1 MTMPVLSPPKPS
13 RVHAV
18 LGVLM
23 PSVCVLIGAIL
34 AFLMFPYDLSF
45 LTRIVIM
52 MILVVSFDLILGQ
65 AGIATLGHA
74 AMYGCGAYMAGLLA
88 LNVTQ
93 DPLLGLLAAA
103 LAGGLVAW
111 LSGLV
116 LLRTHGVAL
125 LMISIA
131 VTMVLQEV
139 ASQARWLTGGADGLA
154 GITIGPLLGLFE
166 FDFIGQVAFIYSVCV
181 LAVILVFCQI
191 LIRSPFGLALR
202 GIDGSAS
209 RMRAIGTPVYR
220 RKVTVYVI
228 AGAIAGIAGALAAQ
242 VTGLVGIEVFNFSL
256 SADVMV
262 MLILGG
268 AGRLYGALIG
278 TLLFMVVHHV
288 AASIDPFNWLFVIG
302 LMLLLVVFV
311 LPKGLVSLPGRVTRL
326 WRRA

>member
-1 MTMPVLSPPKPS
+1 MMAMDAPNSTRRPFAAFSLFIPV
-13 RVHAV
+13 VIV
-18 LGVLM
+18 ILG
-23 PSVCVLIGAIL
+23 ATL
-34 AFLMFPYDLSF
+34 AFFLFPYDLSF

-52 MILVVSFDLILGQ
+52 MIFVLSFDLILGQ

-74 AMYGCGAYMAGLLA
+74 AMYGCGAYAAGLISLHMSADPLIGLLA
-88 LNVTQ
+88 
-93 DPLLGLLAAA
+93 GA
-103 LAGGLVAW
+103 LAGAVIAW
-111 LSGLV
+111 ISGLV
-116 LLRTHGVAL
+116 LLRTHGITL

-131 VTMVLQEV
+131 VAMVFQEI

-154 GITIGPLLGLFE
+154 GITVDPIFGLFE
-166 FDFIGQVAFIYSVCV
+166 FDFVGQIAFIYSVAV
-181 LAVILVFCQI
+181 LTAILLFCQI
-191 LIRSPFGLALR
+191 LVGSPFGLALR
-202 GIDGSAS
+202 GIEGSAS

-256 SADVMV
+256 SAEVMV

-268 AGRLYGALIG
+268 TGRLYGALIG

-302 LMLLLVVFV
+302 FMLLFVVFV
-311 LPKGLVSLPGRVTRL
+311 LPKGLVSIPDRFTRL
-326 WRRA
+326 FRRAS

>member
-1 MTMPVLSPPKPS
+1 MTVPALPVQARRAPVAVSLLAPS
-13 RVHAV
+13 I
-18 LGVLM
+18 
-23 PSVCVLIGAIL
+23 CVLVAATL
-34 AFLMFPYDLSF
+34 AFLVFPYDLSF
-45 LTRIVIM
+45 LTRVVIM
-52 MILVVSFDLILGQ
+52 MIFVVSFDLILGQ

-74 AMYGCGAYMAGLLA
+74 AMYGCGAYAAGLIA
-88 LNVTQ
+88 LHLSP
-93 DPLLGLLAAA
+93 DPLLGLLAGAV
-103 LAGGLVAW
+103 AGGMMAW
-111 LSGLV
+111 ISGLV
-116 LLRTHGVAL
+116 LLRTHGMTL

-154 GITIGPLLGLFE
+154 GITVGPLLGLFE
-166 FDFIGQVAFIYSVCV
+166 FDFVGQVAFIYSVSV
-181 LAVILVFCQI
+181 LAGVLLLCHV
-191 LIRSPFGLALR
+191 LIGSPFGLALR
-202 GIDGSAS
+202 GIEGSAS
-209 RMRAIGTPVYR
+209 RMRAIGAPVYR

-278 TLLFMVVHHV
+278 TLLFMVIHHV

-302 LMLLLVVFV
+302 FMLLFVVFV
-311 LPKGLVSLPGRVTRL
+311 LPKGLVSLPDRVKRL
-326 WRRA
+326 LRRV

>member
-1 MTMPVLSPPKPS
+1 MTNHALPKMPRRMLAAVGLLTPS
-13 RVHAV
+13 ICFLVA
-18 LGVLM
+18 
-23 PSVCVLIGAIL
+23 ATL
-34 AFLMFPYDLSF
+34 AFLLFPYDLSF

-52 MILVVSFDLILGQ
+52 MIFVVSFDLVLGQ

-74 AMYGCGAYMAGLLA
+74 AMYGCGAYAAGLFA
-88 LNVTQ
+88 LHLSP
-93 DPLLGLLAAA
+93 DPLLGLLVGAV
-103 LAGGLVAW
+103 AGGMMAW
-111 LSGLV
+111 ISGLV
-116 LLRTHGVAL
+116 LLRTHGMTL

-139 ASQARWLTGGADGLA
+139 ASQGRWLTGGADGLA
-154 GITIGPLLGLFE
+154 GITAGPLLGLFE
-166 FDFIGQVAFIYSVCV
+166 FDFVGQVAFIYSVSV
-181 LAVILVFCQI
+181 LAGVLLLCQV
-191 LIRSPFGLALR
+191 LIGSPFGLALR
-202 GIDGSAS
+202 GIEGSAS

-278 TLLFMVVHHV
+278 TCLFMVIHHV
-288 AASIDPFNWLFVIG
+288 ASSIDPFNWLFVIG
-302 LMLLLVVFV
+302 SMLLFVVFG
-311 LPKGLVSLPGRVTRL
+311 LPKGLVSLPDRVTRIL
-326 WRRA
+326 RRAR

>member
-1 MTMPVLSPPKPS
+1 MTTPVLSSSPR
-13 RVHAV
+13 RVATSLSV
-18 LGVLM
+18 LL
-23 PSVCVLIGAIL
+23 PSVCVLAGAAL

-52 MILVVSFDLILGQ
+52 MIFVVSFDLILGQ

-74 AMYGCGAYMAGLLA
+74 AMYGCGAYAAGLIA
-88 LNVTQ
+88 LHLSP
-93 DPLLGLLAAA
+93 DPILGLAIGAV
-103 LAGGLVAW
+103 AGAVMAW
-111 LSGLV
+111 ISGLI
-116 LLRTHGVAL
+116 LLRTHGITL

-131 VTMVLQEV
+131 MTMVLQEA

-154 GITIGPLLGLFE
+154 GITVSPLLGLFE
-166 FDFIGQVAFIYSVCV
+166 FDFVGQVAFIYSVSV
-181 LAVILVFCQI
+181 LAGLLLLCQI
-191 LIRSPFGLALR
+191 LIGSPFGLALR
-202 GIDGSAS
+202 GIEGSAS

-228 AGAIAGIAGALAAQ
+228 AGAIAGIAGALTAQ

-278 TLLFMVVHHV
+278 TLLFMVVHHL
-288 AASIDPFNWLFVIG
+288 AASVDPFNWLFVIG
-302 LMLLLVVFV
+302 FMLILVVFV
-311 LPKGLVSLPGRVTRL
+311 LPKGLISLPTRVTQL
-326 WRRA
+326 LRRT